1 MFFFLIWALLPAAR
15 SHHAKRFIF
24 SAADV
29 FKCSNVL
36 WNYFV
41 ELFTF
46 RTKHVRVIVR
56 SFGAILKITF
66 DSEKYFQIEV
76 QSPQDNFEIQ
86 FCLLLIVSVI
96 FGSVRSSRSHNVC
109 QSVCGAQS
117 TALNLHLSISGL
129 PQVCVRVSVSSLSF
143 LRRTDGAFNT
153 SFCFLLFIPFF
164 PLRPCPVPPG
174 HSGLSCPILW
184 NLKLTRRRIN

>member
-1 MFFFLIWALLPAAR
+1 MSEAVQKPSYVFALYLTGIWLGFISVLGFLSLLEKIENDCKMFFFLIWALLPAAR

-86 FCLLLIVSVI
+86 FCLLLIVSAVI
-96 FGSVRSSRSHNVC
+96 FSSIYS
-109 QSVCGAQS
+109 
-117 TALNLHLSISGL
+117 
-129 PQVCVRVSVSSLSF
+129 
-143 LRRTDGAFNT
+143 
-153 SFCFLLFIPFF
+153 FF
-164 PLRPCPVPPG
+164 PLRPCPLPSG
-174 HSGLSCPILW
+174 RSGLSCPILW